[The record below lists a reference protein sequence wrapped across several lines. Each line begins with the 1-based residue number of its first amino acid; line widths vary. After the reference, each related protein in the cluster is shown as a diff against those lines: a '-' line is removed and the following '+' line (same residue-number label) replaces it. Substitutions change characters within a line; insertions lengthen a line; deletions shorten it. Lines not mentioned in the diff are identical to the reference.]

1 MMKKEE
7 LKKLFS
13 SESFIKKLQEVE
25 SFEDLQRFLAEHN
38 LNMSLDEINKAV
50 KSDAE
55 LDENELK
62 DINGGALLSWMRFAW
77 LCFTWGMIECE

>member
-1 MMKKEE
+1 MKKEE

-13 SESFIKKLQEVE
+13 SESFIEKLQAVE

-38 LNMSLDEINKAV
+38 LKMSLDEINKAV
-50 KSDAE
+50 KSNTE

-62 DINGGALLSWMRFAW
+62 DITGGGLISWVRFAW
-77 LCFTWGMIECE
+77 KCFTWGMIECE